1 MKKII
6 KKKFFF
12 YSFALALFLLGYYFI
27 IKTFEE
33 NMMFFLSPSEF
44 FSKNHDKEIMLG
56 GYVKD
61 QSSKSALN
69 KDGKTT
75 SYFIITDFKKEILVY
90 YTGQLPALFREGQGV
105 IAKGKYDDENNSFL
119 AKEILA
125 KHDEKYRPE
134 AYYKKNK
141 TKKTTGENKND

>member
-61 QSSKSALN
+61 QSYKSALN